1 MKNTPFISDYFG
13 GLQRLLDSL
22 EAGELKIS
30 RHGID
35 VTRDE
40 IILLKLEMAHLGRI
54 FGMLRGRNSS
64 GKASF
69 RWPGPKRK

>member
-1 MKNTPFISDYFG
+1 MKNTPLVSEYFG
-13 GLQRLLDSL
+13 GLKRLLDSL

-40 IILLKLEMAHLGRI
+40 IMLLKLEMDHLGRLL
-54 FGMLRGRNSS
+54 GMLRGLNSS
-64 GKASF
+64 GKESS
-69 RWPGPKRK
+69 RWPPKRK

>member
-1 MKNTPFISDYFG
+1 MKNTPLVSEYFA
-13 GLQRLLDSL
+13 GLKRLLDSL

-40 IILLKLEMAHLGRI
+40 IMLLKLEMDHLGRI
-54 FGMLRGRNSS
+54 LGMLRGRNPS
-64 GKASF
+64 GKESS